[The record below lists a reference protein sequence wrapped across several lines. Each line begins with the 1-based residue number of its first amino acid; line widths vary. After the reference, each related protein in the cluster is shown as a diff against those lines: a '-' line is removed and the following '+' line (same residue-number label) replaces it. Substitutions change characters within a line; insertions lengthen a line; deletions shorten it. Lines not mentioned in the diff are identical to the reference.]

1 MKQTSFPDK
10 LWRVYVGAHGVHTT
24 VPGMWMGGKG
34 AGFNHESA
42 SKVKDLHLETV
53 IINQFPMLFISR

>member
-1 MKQTSFPDK
+1 M
-10 LWRVYVGAHGVHTT
+10 HTA
-24 VPGMWMGGKG
+24 VPEMWMGEKG
-34 AGFNHESA
+34 AGFNHELA